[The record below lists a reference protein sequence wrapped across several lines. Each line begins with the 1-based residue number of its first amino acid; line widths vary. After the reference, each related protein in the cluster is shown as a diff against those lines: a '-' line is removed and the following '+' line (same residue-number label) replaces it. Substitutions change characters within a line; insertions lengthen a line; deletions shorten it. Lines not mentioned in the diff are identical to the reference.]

1 MRTYEMLF
9 LLKPNLSEEAIA
21 ESKDRLRNII
31 AGFGGEFVNE
41 AEGWG
46 RKRLAYAIE
55 DYHEGI
61 YSLWYFKGQPET
73 VSELDRVIKIS
84 DNFLRHI
91 IIRQD
96 EN

>member
-9 LLKPNLSEEAIA
+9 LLKPDLAEEAIA
-21 ESKDRLRNII
+21 ESKERLQNII

-41 AEGWG
+41 ADGWG

-61 YSLWYFKGQPET
+61 YFLWYFKGRPET
-73 VSELDRVIKIS
+73 VLELDRVIKIS

-96 EN
+96 ED